1 MTATLAPRAPRTAAW
16 RSRFSAPT
24 RVTPYRRCS
33 RNRPPNR
40 RRLNNRSNSIAG
52 RAMPS
57 FSVGWVPFG
66 APLFLCGRAG
76 AGAVRSALPD
86 VQSQKAGSDSSDHD
100 AKYQDLRKTSPQGT
114 MCRDIGSQIGAM
126 KICAARGRGIP
137 FGWVS
142 MAFPPDDRGKLATD
156 PTKERVAEDSGPK
169 HSGEQRHCL
178 ETFAPFPLSL
188 HRPGD

>member
-1 MTATLAPRAPRTAAW
+1 
-16 RSRFSAPT
+16 
-24 RVTPYRRCS
+24 
-33 RNRPPNR
+33 
-40 RRLNNRSNSIAG
+40 
-52 RAMPS
+52 
-57 FSVGWVPFG
+57 
-66 APLFLCGRAG
+66 
-76 AGAVRSALPD
+76 
-86 VQSQKAGSDSSDHD
+86 
-100 AKYQDLRKTSPQGT
+100 

-156 PTKERVAEDSGPK
+156 PAKERVAEDSGPK